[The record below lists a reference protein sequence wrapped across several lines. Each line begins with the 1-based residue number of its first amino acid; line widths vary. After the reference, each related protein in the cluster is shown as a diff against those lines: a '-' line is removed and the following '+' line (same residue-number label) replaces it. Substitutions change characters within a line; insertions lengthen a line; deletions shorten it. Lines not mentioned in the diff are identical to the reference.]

1 MVSLLEAR
9 ALSFG
14 HPGRLVGEGVSLRVE
29 PGEVVAI
36 LGPNGGG
43 KTTLLRTLGGSLRPV
58 SGEVLV
64 AGEPLGRWPRRRLA
78 GFLGYVPQAHAG
90 VFAWTAEE
98 IVLMGRTAHLPRFGV
113 PSRRDHEVA
122 RAALD
127 GLGVGALAPRVYSE
141 LSGGERQL
149 VLLARALAQEPRA
162 LLMDEPTSSLDFG
175 NQIRVLDHVA
185 ALAGR
190 GIAVLMTTHHPDH
203 ALRVAHRVALLKAGR
218 LVADG
223 NPRALLAPEALARLY
238 DVDPSR
244 LGAGRAALS
253 GGPA

>member
-1 MVSLLEAR
+1 VSLLEAR

-14 HPGRLVGEGVSLRVE
+14 HPGRLVGEGVSLRVD
-29 PGEVVAI
+29 PGEVVAV

-43 KTTLLRTLGGSLRPV
+43 KTTLLRTLGGSLKPV
-58 SGEVLV
+58 AGEVVV
-64 AGEPLGRWPRRRLA
+64 AGEPLARWPRRRLA
-78 GFLGYVPQAHAG
+78 GVLGYVPQAHAG
-90 VFAWTAEE
+90 AFAWTAEE
-98 IVLMGRTAHLPRFGV
+98 IVLMGRTAHLPWFGA
-113 PSRRDHEVA
+113 PSRRDHAVA
-122 RAALD
+122 RGALD
-127 GLGVGALAPRVYSE
+127 GLGIGALAARVYSE

-203 ALRVAHRVALLKAGR
+203 ALRVARRVVLLKAGR
-218 LVADG
+218 LVGEGD
-223 NPRALLAPEALARLY
+223 PRALLSPEGLARLY

-244 LGAGRAALS
+244 LAPGR
-253 GGPA
+253 PAFPGRPA